1 MVNLVALSNETHGNV
16 QVTEHAAV
24 AVAADQ
30 HILRVRVAEVAQ
42 AVTSFPVFAARG
54 ADTGRWDLFAVTSLE
69 GGKNLF
75 VVDNQWTANYQPNV
89 VRCCPLYLVPA
100 EGQDKPYAVG
110 IDVESPAVVQ
120 EGGIPLYDESGQPS
134 VHLTEVTRLLE
145 TDLQQELQTRHFFER
160 LDSLKLTRQIEVNVG
175 YADGSGQSITDL
187 NTIDED
193 RLKDL
198 SDADLKSLHESGYLL
213 VIHAMLVS
221 LHQLNSLIRL
231 HNDGP
236 APTKIK
242 QVRLSMPRGGESAA
256 I

>member
-1 MVNLVALSNETHGNV
+1 MVNLVALSKEKHGNV
-16 QVTEHAAV
+16 QVTEHAAA

-75 VVDNQWTANYQPNV
+75 VVDKQWTANYQPNV
-89 VRCCPLYLVPA
+89 VRCCPLYLIPA
-100 EGQDKPYAVG
+100 EGEDKPYAVG
-110 IDVESPAVVQ
+110 VDEDSPAIVR
-120 EGGIPLYDESGQPS
+120 EGGIALYDDGGQPS

-145 TDLQQELQTRHFFER
+145 ADLQQELQTRHFFER
-160 LDSLKLTRQIEVNVG
+160 LDSLQLTRQIEVNVG
-175 YADGSGQSITDL
+175 YADGTGQSITDL

-193 RLKDL
+193 RLKGL

-236 APTKIK
+236 AARKIQ
-242 QVRLSMPRGGESAA
+242 QVRLSMPRSGDSAA